1 MTEIPLQQ
9 TPPPQPLQRSRRRLA
24 FRMLLWLVA
33 LTIIG
38 LGWIVLLASVAPSR
52 LDFSGAGAI
61 LMVCAPPVLL
71 AVLGWTGLQFVSRS
85 TSASSPADSASLSSP
100 APEATA
106 APAVPLVRLR
116 IGAWSALT
124 PHGAVVE
131 TVDASQARKQVFKPD
146 KTILHPSGY
155 PAHAASIDSLVPD
168 APGNIAA
175 TRLRAPRVTAMLIAI
190 LDDLHAQQGALVRSV
205 DGAVGVYW
213 LAPEALGSGGEAHA
227 AFFALAWRQ
236 SAWRDLPYA
245 LQATAAAAAAS
256 SLYSVLSAMQ
266 SGAAQPA
273 VACTIIV
280 GADSLLDPEELA
292 PALALGQVFSSDAP
306 QGFIPAEG
314 AGGMLLWHPDLAPEQ
329 LWANAPVLGPVG
341 MVAQGMATDASLHS
355 AMAAAILASGK
366 DAAEIAHV
374 VSDGDHRP
382 QASMAA
388 VSAMLQLLP
397 ALDPLQR
404 RLSPMESA
412 GSFGIAADLVHL
424 VLAVELA
431 NEQPA
436 LALCANGAQCSG
448 VVVMPA

>member
-1 MTEIPLQQ
+1 MTDIPLQQ
-9 TPPPQPLQRSRRRLA
+9 TPSAPPLQRSRRRLA
-24 FRMLLWLVA
+24 FRILLSIVA

-38 LGWIVLLASVAPSR
+38 LGWIALLASVAPSR

-85 TSASSPADSASLSSP
+85 SSVPSLPDSASISAP
-100 APEATA
+100 APEAVPV
-106 APAVPLVRLR
+106 PALTLVRLR

-131 TVDASQARKQVFKPD
+131 TVDASQARRQVFKPD

-155 PAHAASIDSLVPD
+155 PAHAASIDKLLAG
-168 APGNIAA
+168 APGNAA
-175 TRLRAPRVTAMLIAI
+175 GLRLRAPRVTAMLIAV

-205 DGAVGVYW
+205 AGPVGVYW
-213 LAPEALGSGGEAHA
+213 LAPEALSSGGEVHA

-236 SAWRDLPYA
+236 SAWRDMPYA
-245 LQATAAAAAAS
+245 LQATAAAGS
-256 SLYSVLSAMQ
+256 DLYSVQSAMQ
-266 SGAAQPA
+266 RGVVQPA
-273 VACTIIV
+273 VACTIMV

-314 AGGMLLWHPDLAPEQ
+314 AGGLLLWHPDLAPEQ
-329 LWANAPVLGPVG
+329 LWANATVLGPVG

-388 VSAMLQLLP
+388 VTAMLQLLP
-397 ALDPLQR
+397 ALDPLQQL
-404 RLSPMESA
+404 LSPMESA
-412 GSFGIAADLVHL
+412 GSFGTAADLVHL

-436 LALCANGAQCSG
+436 LALCANGAQCAG

>member
-1 MTEIPLQQ
+1 MTDIPLQQ
-9 TPPPQPLQRSRRRLA
+9 TPSAPPLQRSRRRLA
-24 FRMLLWLVA
+24 FRILLSIVA

-38 LGWIVLLASVAPSR
+38 LGWIALLASVAPSR

-71 AVLGWTGLQFVSRS
+71 AVLGWTGLQFVSKS
-85 TSASSPADSASLSSP
+85 TSASSPPDSASLSSP
-100 APEATA
+100 APEAAA

-155 PAHAASIDSLVPD
+155 PAHAASIDRLVPD
-168 APGNIAA
+168 APGNIAG

-205 DGAVGVYW
+205 AGPVGVYW
-213 LAPEALGSGGEAHA
+213 LAPEALSSGGEVHA

-236 SAWRDLPYA
+236 SAWRDMPYA
-245 LQATAAAAAAS
+245 LQATAAAGS
-256 SLYSVLSAMQ
+256 DLYSVLSAMQ
-266 SGAAQPA
+266 RGVVQPA
-273 VACTIIV
+273 VACTIMV

-314 AGGMLLWHPDLAPEQ
+314 AGGMLLWHPGLAPEQ
-329 LWANAPVLGPVG
+329 LWANAPVLGAVG
-341 MVAQGMATDASLHS
+341 LVPGLATHATVHS
-355 AMAAAILASGK
+355 VMSAAILESGR

-374 VSDGDHRP
+374 VSDGDHRA
-382 QASMAA
+382 QASMAVVA
-388 VSAMLQLLP
+388 AMLQLLP
-397 ALDPLQR
+397 ALDPLQQ

-412 GSFGIAADLVHL
+412 GSFGTAADLVHL

-436 LALCANGAQCSG
+436 LALCANGAQCAG